1 MTNEH
6 QDGEREAYTYSPQ
19 DGDNGHCFAAQVWD
33 ADGNSVAIV
42 DGKDANEAN
51 ARAKMITEALNARA
65 RLDKAAVEP
74 VPVDAGEWIVEA
86 YPVHDA
92 NEAKQFLADT
102 VDATENF
109 SGTMYWVRD
118 SENRA
123 VAITGCGA
131 KGKQNAERIA
141 RTWGAAWQKDSGTNL
156 QSQPTHW
163 MPLPPTPS
171 EAV

>member
-19 DGDNGHCFAAQVWD
+19 DGDNGHCFSAQVWD

-74 VPVDAGEWIVEA
+74 VPVDAVEWIVEA

-92 NEAKQFLADT
+92 KYLDTLGLDAEGRPYALKQRL
-102 VDATENF
+102 
-109 SGTMYWVRD
+109 GGK
-118 SENRA
+118 SED
-123 VAITGCGA
+123 
-131 KGKQNAERIA
+131 Q
-141 RTWGAAWQKDSGTNL
+141 
-156 QSQPTHW
+156 
-163 MPLPPTPS
+163 
-171 EAV
+171 